1 MDTNNNIEKNQNNRI
16 ELALASL
23 MFFAPFV
30 KKILKSRNN
39 IDDADK
45 NFVLWFIKLWY
56 LNIALLVFAI
66 IVEII
71 AYMTN
76 ISLLNTCGT
85 VIIVILAV
93 FLLIWSILVIMWKSV
108 IKWTNNELDNSLV
121 SQIISAYI
129 PLYNVYLWYK
139 MHDFDGE
146 NTYLKESLILWWF
159 WSILLLMTS
168 NKYIL
173 IGYGMIIL
181 LAMMLNIFQVKLWQ
195 SGEEFI
201 KNLFTKN
208 PEEIWWSIVGVL
220 IAPFVSQTV
229 KESIDS
235 QKWKYNLIFK
245 LDHKQIILEL
255 ILIIILGGF
264 GIYMWIKIGNYT
276 LIVWVILIL
285 ARYLIMLIK
294 WKHMPHIPVFKEITN
309 VFFISKKV

>member
-1 MDTNNNIEKNQNNRI
+1 
-16 ELALASL
+16 L